1 MSDRYDKHLRERL
14 LRANVKAPEGAWEA
28 ISERIGITDVKPS
41 GRSHSA
47 WWGVGAVL
55 CSSFAALALVFFHE
69 RHESVSAPVDKDF
82 IVASSV
88 DRRLA
93 CEDGVFG
100 GQVRRLRE
108 DFIPRE
114 FFDESLSDS
123 VPVESSAESKPE
135 NISVVH
141 EEFDGE
147 ASEWEDPFASL
158 MTEDMRNAAQ
168 TLQKKPSFR
177 IRGSVGAN
185 DAHSETAFSGA
196 QWTSGYTPLGMQ
208 ETSVSTYSIPVSM
221 GLSVAFPISRRF
233 SYSVGLD
240 WTLLTRYFQG
250 AYNTMEGEVSHYVH
264 YIGVPLNLYYTFN
277 PWSNFKL
284 YSFAGISLEKCL
296 SSKYYIFS
304 ESSVPVYSDKNADFQ
319 LGLKAGFGISLRIS
333 GKAALFFDPYVGYYL
348 SESQPKSI
356 RTEHPLMMSF
366 DFGLRLNL

>member
-1 MSDRYDKHLRERL
+1 MSDRYDKQLREKL
-14 LRANVKAPEGAWEA
+14 LRASVKAPEGAWEA
-28 ISERIGITDVKPS
+28 ISERIGAADARPS
-41 GRSHSA
+41 GRFHGT
-47 WWGVGAVL
+47 WWGVGTAL
-55 CSSFAALALVFFHE
+55 CGAFAALALVFFHE
-69 RHESVSAPVDKDF
+69 RHESVGEPISRDF
-82 IVASSV
+82 IVVASENN
-88 DRRLA
+88 RLA
-93 CEDGVFG
+93 CEDLPLKGLVYG
-100 GQVRRLRE
+100 LRE
-108 DFIPRE
+108 DFILRE
-114 FFDESLSDS
+114 TLEETLSDS
-123 VPVESSAESKPE
+123 TPVEGEAESKPE
-135 NISVVH
+135 RVSIVQKEIDN
-141 EEFDGE
+141 E

-158 MTEDMRNAAQ
+158 MTEDNRNAAEAK
-168 TLQKKPSFR
+168 QKKPLIR
-177 IRGSVGAN
+177 VRGSVGAN

-196 QWTSGYTPLGMQ
+196 QWTSGYSPKGMQ

-221 GLSVAFPISRRF
+221 GLSVAFPINRSL
-233 SYSVGLD
+233 SYSIGLD

-250 AYNTMEGEVSHYVH
+250 SYNTMEGEVSHYVH

-304 ESSVPVYSDKNADFQ
+304 ESSVPVYSDKDADFQ
-319 LGLKAGFGISLRIS
+319 LGLKAGFGIAFQIS